1 MSGGCHKFRDIALH
15 MYLCNDTHMATNL
28 QIDDALIREALQI
41 GGLRTKRAVVEEALK
56 EYVQRRKQLQILEL
70 FGAIDYEE
78 DFDYKEQ
85 RRKE

>member
-56 EYVQRRKQLQILEL
+56 ESSGESDLSCVQRCRQWVD
-70 FGAIDYEE
+70 G
-78 DFDYKEQ
+78 
-85 RRKE
+85 R

>member
-1 MSGGCHKFRDIALH
+1 
-15 MYLCNDTHMATNL
+15 MYLCNDMHMATNL
-28 QIDDALIREALQI
+28 QIDDVLIREAMQI
-41 GGLRTKRAVVEEALK
+41 GGLRTKRAVVEAALK

-85 RRKE
+85 RRKG

>member
-1 MSGGCHKFRDIALH
+1 M
-15 MYLCNDTHMATNL
+15 HMATNL

-41 GGLRTKRAVVEEALK
+41 GGLRTKRAVVEAALR

-85 RRKE
+85 RRKG

>member
-1 MSGGCHKFRDIALH
+1 
-15 MYLCNDTHMATNL
+15 MATNL

-41 GGLRTKRAVVEEALK
+41 GGLRTKRAVVEAALR

-78 DFDYKEQ
+78 DFDDKEP
-85 RRKE
+85 RRKG